1 MKPTPATDCAERFPS
16 SSGEHPRS
24 RALGP
29 KRHRVIVRV
38 AIAVGVIV
46 VLIIVARR
54 FDLAPLFLRLLE
66 AIAQLGPFG
75 PVLFVA
81 VYVLACVLML
91 PPTILSLGAGAIFG
105 MVLGTA
111 AVSIGATLG
120 ATGAF
125 LVGRL
130 LARRGM
136 TRWITRHPKFQRID
150 EAVGR
155 EGWKIVLLTRL
166 TPLFP
171 FNLLNVAFGLTKVRL
186 GAYVFASWIGL
197 LPGIVLCVYVGH
209 LAGSLAK
216 LSAGTHGSVRSTG
229 AWLGYAAIL
238 IVAMFGA
245 ILIGRWAARA
255 LAARDDSETAG
266 PAAAPITGRVD
277 RQSRPPEPP
286 ARRRLPR
293 PDCPGRE
300 PDRESRP

>member
-1 MKPTPATDCAERFPS
+1 M
-16 SSGEHPRS
+16 
-24 RALGP
+24 
-29 KRHRVIVRV
+29 

-54 FDLAPLFLRLLE
+54 FDLAPLFLRLLD

-75 PVLFVA
+75 PALFVA
-81 VYVLACVLML
+81 LYVLACVLLL
-91 PPTILSLGAGAIFG
+91 PPTILNLGAGAIFG
-105 MVLGTA
+105 MALGTA
-111 AVSIGATLG
+111 VVSVGETLG

-136 TRWITRHPKFQRID
+136 TPWITRHPMFRRID
-150 EAVGR
+150 AAVQRDGGR
-155 EGWKIVLLTRL
+155 IVLLTRL
-166 TPLFP
+166 TPLLP

-186 GAYVFASWIGL
+186 GAYMFASWIGL

-216 LSAGTHGSVRSTG
+216 LSAGAHGSVRSTG

-245 ILIGRWAARA
+245 ILTARWAARA
-255 LAARDDSETAG
+255 LAARDDSGTAAPADGPTAG
-266 PAAAPITGRVD
+266 CAG
-277 RQSRPPEPP
+277 RQSQPPGPP
-286 ARRRLPR
+286 ARQTLPH
-293 PDCPGRE
+293 PDCPDRE